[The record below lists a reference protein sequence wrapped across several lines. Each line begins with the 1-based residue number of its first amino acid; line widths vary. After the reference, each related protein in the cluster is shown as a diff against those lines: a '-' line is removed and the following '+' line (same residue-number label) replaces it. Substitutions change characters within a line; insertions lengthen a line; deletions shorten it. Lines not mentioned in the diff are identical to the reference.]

1 VLAPPRRLPGFIIVR
16 MAERYRRRVPVVR
29 ALAARNWSEPM
40 IARHLGLT
48 LARVRLARS
57 EGAGI
62 WSEAETKRMRAAM
75 TAFRAECG
83 R

>member
-1 VLAPPRRLPGFIIVR
+1 VLAPPRRLPGLIVVR
-16 MAERYRRRVPVVR
+16 LAERYRRRVPVVR

-62 WSEAETKRMRAAM
+62 WSPADWTRMQQAYE
-75 TAFRAECG
+75 AECG

>member
-1 VLAPPRRLPGFIIVR
+1 MLAPPRRLPGFKVVS
-16 MAERYRRRVPVVR
+16 MEPRYRRRVPVVR

-57 EGAGI
+57 DGAGI
-62 WSEAETKRMRAAM
+62 WSPAETMRMRAAM
-75 TAFRAECG
+75 KTFHSESAR
-83 R
+83 